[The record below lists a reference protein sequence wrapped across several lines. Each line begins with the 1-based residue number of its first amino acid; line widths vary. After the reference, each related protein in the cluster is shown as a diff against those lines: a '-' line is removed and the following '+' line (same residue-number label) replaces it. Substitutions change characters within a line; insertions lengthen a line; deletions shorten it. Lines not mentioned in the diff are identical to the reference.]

1 MKEGSRQIRL
11 GMKHKKERE
20 RESYAW
26 LQEMEAETAVL
37 PYIRIYDFVL
47 YKARYQAMSA
57 HSMRLS
63 SSP

>member
-1 MKEGSRQIRL
+1 
-11 GMKHKKERE
+11 MKHKKERE